1 MNIIEVGK
9 KENVGKK
16 YKAYNGIWVLKE
28 EANGTLELYNENEV
42 GITNLCYVSEIINL
56 EFEEVFDW
64 SKAPVDTP
72 ILVRDDEDAD
82 WIPRHFA
89 KCENGVV
96 YAWASGKTSHT
107 IGNRV
112 VMFNEWKYVK
122 LYEKG
127 DELYER

>member
-56 EFEEVFDW
+56 EFEEVIDW
-64 SKAPVDTP
+64 SKVPVDTKL
-72 ILVRDDEDAD
+72 LVSSDGKD
-82 WIPRHFA
+82 WYRRHFA
-89 KCENGVV
+89 EYKDGKV
-96 YAWASGKTSHT
+96 YCFNSGTTSFTAQGSEFPSGKVSW
-107 IGNRV
+107 
-112 VMFNEWKYVK
+112 EYAK
-122 LYEKG
+122 LYQE
-127 DELYER
+127 

>member
-56 EFEEVFDW
+56 EFEEVIDW
-64 SKAPVDTP
+64 SKVPVDTKV
-72 ILVRDDEDAD
+72 LVSDDGKE
-82 WIPRHFA
+82 WSRRHFA
-89 KCENGVV
+89 KYEDGKV
-96 YAWASGKTSHT
+96 YCFNDGYTSFT
-107 IGNRV
+107 IVNYAYLS
-112 VMFNEWKYVK
+112 NATLWNYAK
-122 LYEKG
+122 LYQE
-127 DELYER
+127 